1 MMNEWSH
8 LTEQNVSQ
16 RWPRATRL
24 RLMLHNTEQELI
36 CGFSSSW
43 CSFWWIWIFVSWLP
57 VVTSCCIPL
66 TDIRA
71 SLIPFPSSS
80 FTMPLIPRWAWGA
93 QDGSLTKNNRSSTQS
108 SEHLLILLLCAAKS
122 LCFSQYSPA
131 AIILGNRS
139 SSKHSYCGGM
149 ALHKWRLMAFANSL
163 TKKWCVLKMVLDP
176 SSVGSVHPSAK
187 RNSVN
192 NALTASINAIKA
204 SWFSCQARNNSS
216 SGGNLSQPSSTV
228 TSKQLVWR

>member
-1 MMNEWSH
+1 MCHVGHERQSFGWCGTTQNKNSSVVSAAADVHSDEYEYLFHDYLWWRRAVFLWPISARLWFRFPPRLSRCLWSRDGPEEH
-8 LTEQNVSQ
+8 KTGRLQ
-16 RWPRATRL
+16 RITDHPLRAL
-24 RLMLHNTEQELI
+24 NT
-36 CGFSSSW
+36 SW
-43 CSFWWIWIFVSWLP
+43 FCCFV
-57 VVTSCCIPL
+57 
-66 TDIRA
+66 
-71 SLIPFPSSS
+71 
-80 FTMPLIPRWAWGA
+80 
-93 QDGSLTKNNRSSTQS
+93 
-108 SEHLLILLLCAAKS
+108 

-139 SSKHSYCGGM
+139 SSKHSYSGGM
-149 ALHKWRLMAFANSL
+149 ALHKWRLMAFDNSL

-187 RNSVN
+187 RHSVN
-192 NALTASINAIKA
+192 NVLTASINAIKA